1 MTARSRTPTYACSAK
16 APGRNSSSSNGLFVL
31 RSRDHPHV
39 RWTWTAPVPY
49 EIVGDVVTITFST
62 PYSAPGGALY
72 LRRHVSQIRFEL
84 LAVGG
89 EPVMY
94 ADLYLAQRILE

>member
-1 MTARSRTPTYACSAK
+1 M
-16 APGRNSSSSNGLFVL
+16 
-31 RSRDHPHV
+31 

-84 LAVGG
+84 HDDGSAVFELLAVDG